1 MSRLNI
7 VSRLFY
13 ALLMLAFVCDASARQ
28 YSDSYPKNPDIDML
42 NYAFHLELSDDSDS
56 ISGTTVATAKFLAG
70 GMSELRLDLIK
81 QSEELEGKGM
91 TVDGVEMNGQALSFT
106 HDNDVIVID
115 LGRTM
120 EKGAVARVKVSYHG
134 IPAAGLRIG
143 PNKYDDRTFFSDNW
157 SSRARNWLPT
167 VDHPSDKAANE
178 MIVTA
183 PSHYQVVSNGLLIE
197 ETDLGDGRRLTHWKN
212 SLPIATWLYF
222 LGVAEFAVQQ
232 VDTYDGKAIETWVYR
247 QDRDDG
253 FYDFAVPSRQVIAF
267 YSDLVGEY
275 LYERLANVVSP
286 ATGGGMEAASTPAYG
301 ENSVTGTRSR
311 RWQGVIIHEI
321 AHQWFGNGVTEAVWN
336 DVWLSEGFATYYTLL
351 YREYAY
357 GHDDFIDGLEE
368 SRNRVINFYEDDYD
382 FQLVRDYVE
391 DLNDVSGSMMYVKG
405 AWTLHMLREMI
416 GIDAYTQGVR
426 SYYAEFKNSTVSTA
440 DFRWHMEHASGRDLE
455 WYFDQWHFQGGIPSL
470 EGSWRVERG
479 EVIIN
484 IEQVQKVYDF
494 ELMVDFEV
502 QFADGT
508 SEVITLAVGSD
519 EKAQEAKSF
528 EKEVVAVAI
537 DPNTRLLAKWTFLK
551 E

>member
-1 MSRLNI
+1 M
-7 VSRLFY
+7 VSKLFCM
-13 ALLMLAFVCDASARQ
+13 LLMLAFVSDASARQ
-28 YSDSYPKNPDIDML
+28 YSDSYPKNADIDML
-42 NYAFHLELSDDSDS
+42 NFAFHLELSDDSDS
-56 ISGTTVATAKFLAG
+56 IVGNTLATAKFLAG
-70 GMSELRLDLIK
+70 GHSELRLDLIK
-81 QSEELEGKGM
+81 QSDELEGKGM
-91 TVDGVEMNGQALSFT
+91 TVDAVQMNGQALSFS
-106 HDNDVIVID
+106 HVNDVIIID
-115 LGRTM
+115 LGM
-120 EKGAVARVKVSYHG
+120 EMEAGAVARVNVSYHG

-157 SSRARNWLPT
+157 SSRARNWLPI
-167 VDHPSDKAANE
+167 VDHPSDKTANE

-232 VDTYDGKAIETWVYR
+232 VDSYDGKAIETWVYR

-351 YREYAY
+351 FDEYAY
-357 GHDDFIDGLEE
+357 GHDDFIEGLNR
-368 SRNRVINFYEDDYD
+368 SRNRVVNFYEDDYD

-405 AWTLHMLREMI
+405 AWILHMLSEMV
-416 GIDAYTQGVR
+416 GVDAYTEGVR
-426 SYYAEFKNSTVSTA
+426 SYYAEFKNSNVSTA
-440 DFRWHMEHASGRDLE
+440 DFRWHIEQASGRDLE
-455 WYFDQWHFQGGIPSL
+455 WYFDQWLFQGGIPSL
-470 EGSWRVERG
+470 EGSWRVEGG
-479 EVIIN
+479 ELIIN
-484 IEQVQKVYDF
+484 IEQVQEAYDF
-494 ELMVDFEV
+494 ELMIDFEV

-508 SEVITLAVGSD
+508 SEVTTLAVGSD
-519 EKAQEAKSF
+519 EVVKGANSF
-528 EKEVVAVAI
+528 EKEVVDVII
-537 DPNTRLLAKWTFLK
+537 DPNTRLLAKWSFSK
-551 E
+551 K